1 MTRSYTRCVIL
12 RLAYTA
18 AVMAVV
24 VALLKTGN
32 PLGGLFVVP
41 VLAIWLR
48 HEAESGR
55 LARLARRAAPFR

>member
-1 MTRSYTRCVIL
+1 VIL

-18 AVMAVV
+18 VVMAVV
-24 VALLKTGN
+24 VALLKTGK

-41 VLAIWLR
+41 LFAIWLR

>member
-1 MTRSYTRCVIL
+1 MIL

-18 AVMAVV
+18 AVMALV

-32 PLGGLFVVP
+32 PVGGLFVVP
-41 VLAIWLR
+41 VLAMWLR

-55 LARLARRAAPFR
+55 LARLARRVDHWR

>member
-1 MTRSYTRCVIL
+1 
-12 RLAYTA
+12 
-18 AVMAVV
+18 MAVV